1 MQWMLLDGYS
11 YLGVLTCY
19 NVYTLIKVFFSPE
32 LLYTSAEHLLA
43 AAKVY
48 KVLLNLIHLP
58 CN

>member
-1 MQWMLLDGYS
+1 MLLDGYS